1 MRGHFE
7 RLAMIQPILR
17 GLRRPLQPAHAGRS
31 IVVIRRA
38 RRVASPHPKRGPER
52 LAARLRVAHRLR
64 RWSSW
69 SAAVLTGRPPR

>member
-1 MRGHFE
+1 MTAEGYRACQEAWMRGHFE

-17 GLRRPLQPAHAGRS
+17 GLRRPLQPAPAGRS

-52 LAARLRVAHRLR
+52 
-64 RWSSW
+64 
-69 SAAVLTGRPPR
+69 